1 MELSLSDLYEIPEL
15 DPSLELKA
23 MLLNINPGKNEVLK
37 EACRALKDY
46 AEYTWRVRK
55 YAEEMMLEE
64 AVEKAIEEC
73 IEEGIMAEFLSENRA
88 EAKSVSIY
96 EYDEEKHMRQTR
108 EEGREEGKECIN
120 SLNRKLLEQD
130 RIRDIMKAAMDAEY
144 QEQLL
149 KEFEL

>member
-1 MELSLSDLYEIPEL
+1 
-15 DPSLELKA
+15 
-23 MLLNINPGKNEVLK
+23 
-37 EACRALKDY
+37 
-46 AEYTWRVRK
+46 
-55 YAEEMMLEE
+55 
-64 AVEKAIEEC
+64 
-73 IEEGIMAEFLSENRA
+73 MAEFLSENRA

>member
-1 MELSLSDLYEIPEL
+1 
-15 DPSLELKA
+15 
-23 MLLNINPGKNEVLK
+23 
-37 EACRALKDY
+37 
-46 AEYTWRVRK
+46 
-55 YAEEMMLEE
+55 
-64 AVEKAIEEC
+64 
-73 IEEGIMAEFLSENRA
+73 MAEFLSENRA

-108 EEGREEGKECIN
+108 EEGREEWKECIN